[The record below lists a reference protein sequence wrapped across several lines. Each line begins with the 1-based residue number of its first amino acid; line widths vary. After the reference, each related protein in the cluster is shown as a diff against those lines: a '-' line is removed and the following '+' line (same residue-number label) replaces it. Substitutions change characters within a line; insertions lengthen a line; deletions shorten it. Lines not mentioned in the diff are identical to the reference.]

1 MEDLEQYN
9 AESDIVDSS
18 MEDLEQ
24 YNAESDKQAQWP
36 VKKWIIKTRGCTH
49 VLRKCEQFFLH

>member
-18 MEDLEQ
+18 TVELEQ
-24 YNAESDKQAQWP
+24 VDEYDIEHW
-36 VKKWIIKTRGCTH
+36 
-49 VLRKCEQFFLH
+49 

>member
-18 MEDLEQ
+18 TVELEQ
-24 YNAESDKQAQWP
+24 VDEYDIVDSSTVE
-36 VKKWIIKTRGCTH
+36 
-49 VLRKCEQFFLH
+49 LEQVDE

>member
-18 MEDLEQ
+18 TVELGK
-24 YNAESDKQAQWP
+24 NGSKIP
-36 VKKWIIKTRGCTH
+36 KW
-49 VLRKCEQFFLH
+49 